1 MQSKLDP
8 VVEYFEIEADDI
20 ESQEAVTADDESK

>member
-8 VVEYFEIEADDI
+8 VVQYFELEADVI
-20 ESQEAVTADDESK
+20 ESQKAVTADDESK